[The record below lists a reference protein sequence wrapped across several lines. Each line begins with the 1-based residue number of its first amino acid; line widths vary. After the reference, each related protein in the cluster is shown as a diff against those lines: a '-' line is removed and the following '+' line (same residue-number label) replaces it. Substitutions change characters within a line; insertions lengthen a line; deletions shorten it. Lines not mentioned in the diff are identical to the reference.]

1 MKIKPTERK
10 SCTGL
15 PRAKFSKGIRKQRSA
30 VKGTLKV
37 KIGKFTNR
45 KPSDSEEAPGDWH
58 DLSPSLPSSP
68 EVESFVECLNQ
79 ECEAPAK
86 ANTPP
91 GSPPPEATI
100 GETLQVLEV
109 PVSEGTQ
116 MGSPRPLPILHTP
129 PRSPFE
135 EGMTEDLPLPD
146 IPSKDSQN
154 IEATVSS
161 TTDAVPEECSQEEHI
176 QDEYAVPAEDTPV
189 VSTPQVSVE
198 TVLISGTP
206 PPVARPRF
214 PTAAKKCPRKEFRD
228 RATRTVKTKEP
239 SRKPKCLTAF
249 QEIRKLQKSFED
261 LIPFAPF
268 ARLVREL
275 CHELVEMCFTKEA
288 IQALRS
294 SAEAYLLEILE
305 KSNLACCHAGRCILQ
320 PKDVRLVRRV
330 LDHDVSMGC
339 TEEALKGYKLDFL
352 KDRAKRVTLAE
363 ARSKEAIRHKKLRE
377 LARLRRK
384 AYQHQANRHC

>member
-1 MKIKPTERK
+1 MKIKQTERK

-15 PRAKFSKGIRKQRSA
+15 PRAKFSKGIRKRRSA

-37 KIGKFTNR
+37 KIGKFTNQ

-79 ECEAPAK
+79 ECEASPK

-100 GETLQVLEV
+100 GETLQLLEV

-116 MGSPRPLPILHTP
+116 MGSPRPLPILHIP

-146 IPSKDSQN
+146 IPSEDPQN

-176 QDEYAVPAEDTPV
+176 QDEYAVPAEDIPV

-214 PTAAKKCPRKEFRD
+214 HTAAKKCPRKEFRD
-228 RATRTVKTKEP
+228 RSTRTVKTKEP
-239 SRKPKCLTAF
+239 SWKPKHLTAL

-275 CHELVEMCFTKEA
+275 CHELVEMRFTKKA

-294 SAEAYLLEILE
+294 GAEAYLLEILE
-305 KSNLACCHAGRCILQ
+305 KSNLACRHAGRCTLQ
-320 PKDVRLVRRV
+320 PKDVWLVRRV

-339 TEEALKGYKLDFL
+339 TEEALQGYKLDFL
-352 KDRAKRVTLAE
+352 KDRAKCVTLAE
-363 ARSKEAIRHKKLRE
+363 ARSKEAICRKKLRE

-384 AYQHQANRHC
+384 AYQHQANRHR

>member
-1 MKIKPTERK
+1 M
-10 SCTGL
+10 
-15 PRAKFSKGIRKQRSA
+15 
-30 VKGTLKV
+30 

-45 KPSDSEEAPGDWH
+45 KPSDSEETPGDWH

-68 EVESFVECLNQ
+68 EVESFVEHLNQ
-79 ECEAPAK
+79 ECEASAK

-100 GETLQVLEV
+100 GETLQLLEV
-109 PVSEGTQ
+109 PVPEGPQ

-146 IPSKDSQN
+146 IPSEDPQN

-161 TTDAVPEECSQEEHI
+161 TTDAVTEECSQEECI
-176 QDEYAVPAEDTPV
+176 QDKNAVPAKDTPV

-206 PPVARPRF
+206 PPVAGPRF

-228 RATRTVKTKEP
+228 RSTRTVKTKEP
-239 SRKPKCLTAF
+239 SRKPKHLTAL

-275 CHELVEMCFTKEA
+275 CHKLVEMRFTKEA

-294 SAEAYLLEILE
+294 GVEAYLLEILE
-305 KSNLACCHAGRCILQ
+305 KSNLACCHAGRCTLQ

-339 TEEALKGYKLDFL
+339 TEEALQGYKLDFL
-352 KDRAKRVTLAE
+352 KDRAKHVTLAE
-363 ARSKEAIRHKKLRE
+363 AKSKEAIRHKKLQE
-377 LARLRRK
+377 LAHLRRK
-384 AYQHQANRHC
+384 AYQCQANRRH

>member
-1 MKIKPTERK
+1 MKIKQTERK

-15 PRAKFSKGIRKQRSA
+15 PRAKFSEGIRKWRSA

-58 DLSPSLPSSP
+58 DLSPLLPSSP

-79 ECEAPAK
+79 ECEATTK

-91 GSPPPEATI
+91 GSPPPEAMI
-100 GETLQVLEV
+100 GETLQLLEV

-135 EGMTEDLPLPD
+135 EGMMEDLPLPD
-146 IPSKDSQN
+146 IPIKDPQN
-154 IEATVSS
+154 IEATVSF
-161 TTDAVPEECSQEEHI
+161 TTDAVPEECGQEEHI
-176 QDEYAVPAEDTPV
+176 QDENAVPTEDTPV
-189 VSTPQVSVE
+189 VSTPQVSIE

-214 PTAAKKCPRKEFRD
+214 PTAAKKCPQKEFRD
-228 RATRTVKTKEP
+228 RSTRTVKTKEP
-239 SRKPKCLTAF
+239 SRKPKRLTAL

-268 ARLVREL
+268 ARLVRGL
-275 CHELVEMCFTKEA
+275 CHELVEMRFTKEA

-294 SAEAYLLEILE
+294 GAEAYLLEILE
-305 KSNLACCHAGRCILQ
+305 KSNLACRHAGRCTLQ
-320 PKDVRLVRRV
+320 PKDVQLVRRV

-339 TEEALKGYKLDFL
+339 MEEALQGYKLDFL

-363 ARSKEAIRHKKLRE
+363 AKSKEAIHCKKLRE

-384 AYQHQANRHC
+384 AYQCQANRRR